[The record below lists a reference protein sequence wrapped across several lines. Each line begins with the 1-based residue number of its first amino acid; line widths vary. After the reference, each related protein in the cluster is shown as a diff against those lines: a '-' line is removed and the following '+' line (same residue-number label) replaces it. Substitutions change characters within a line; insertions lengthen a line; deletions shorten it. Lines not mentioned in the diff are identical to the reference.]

1 MRFSESRLTLRKL
14 LGESEAVTAAATT
27 TGTTTAA
34 AATLPPPPRPLCSR
48 ALALRSSSQVITML
62 RPRRI
67 DSMRSSLGSSE
78 DDEAPLPTEM
88 PDLQRA
94 STLDAVVEAWRK
106 VAERSGNV
114 TPGSRPP
121 ALSPGARLRAEGVPC
136 DIFLEVPPRRR
147 AQSCSD
153 LSVHVSPFTR
163 LCPRLVFTGGVRD
176 VRHAARPAGLRRLR
190 RQGARLHNT
199 ACAQRLF
206 TPAVHTSVR
215 HRST

>member
-1 MRFSESRLTLRKL
+1 
-14 LGESEAVTAAATT
+14 
-27 TGTTTAA
+27 
-34 AATLPPPPRPLCSR
+34 
-48 ALALRSSSQVITML
+48 ML

-153 LSVHVSPFTR
+153 SLSTPPRPHLSAHASCSQAAYATCGTLLDPLGSVVSVVKVRAFTI
-163 LCPRLVFTGGVRD
+163 P
-176 VRHAARPAGLRRLR
+176 PA
-190 RQGARLHNT
+190 HS
-199 ACAQRLF
+199 ACSHRLF
-206 TPAVHTSVR
+206 TPRCV